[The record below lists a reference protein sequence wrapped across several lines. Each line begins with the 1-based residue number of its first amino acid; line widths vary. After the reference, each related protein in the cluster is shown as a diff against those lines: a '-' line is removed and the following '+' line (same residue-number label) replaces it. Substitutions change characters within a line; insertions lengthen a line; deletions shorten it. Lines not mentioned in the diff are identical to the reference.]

1 MPRMWSSAS
10 FRQPSERS
18 VTLTSAWI
26 AALGMVAF
34 GASACGSSTSG
45 SGDAGTI
52 TSNAAYTGGSEGSSR
67 DDHRLSEKTS
77 GPLDPLAPSRIA
89 PVKRPGPDVSHR
101 LAARRVGFA
110 HLLSYP
116 DGVKIAVLD
125 IRQAKVTGQGPGVL
139 SGRMTSLRLQ
149 LVNGSRATLDLD
161 HVVVTTVYGLPA
173 RIARPVYTDGTQ
185 DLTGLVKPGGRATAT
200 YAFSVPTS
208 DLTHVTVHIDFD
220 SRHAAGVFSGSTA
233 PQS

>member
-1 MPRMWSSAS
+1 M
-10 FRQPSERS
+10 
-18 VTLTSAWI
+18 TSAWI
-26 AALGMVAF
+26 AAVVMVAF
-34 GASACGSSTSG
+34 GASACGGSASG
-45 SGDAGTI
+45 GGDAGTDA
-52 TSNAAYTGGSEGSSR
+52 SNAAYAGGSTGSPR
-67 DDHRLSEKTS
+67 DDNRLSEKTS
-77 GPLDPLAPSRIA
+77 RPLDPLAPARIA
-89 PVKRPGPDVSHR
+89 PVKRPGPDISHR

-110 HLLSYP
+110 HTLSYP

-139 SGRMTSLRLQ
+139 SGPMTSLRLQ
-149 LVNGSRATLDLD
+149 LVNDSMTTLDLD
-161 HVVVTTVYGLPA
+161 HVVVTTVYGRPA

-185 DLTGLVKPGGRATAT
+185 DLTGLVKPGGRTTAT

-233 PQS
+233 SQS